1 MICVNFILQVK
12 LETNNM
18 NGPSRVVH
26 LRSLPPDVTD
36 AEVVQLGIPFGRMT
50 NVLLLKQKGQV
61 TYLYH
66 RFTCDLHVCQR
77 QSVRRPKQF
86 NDLKYILWIH
96 LHFRQ
101 KSKCSHFKKF

>member
-1 MICVNFILQVK
+1 
-12 LETNNM
+12 M

-61 TYLYH
+61 
-66 RFTCDLHVCQR
+66 
-77 QSVRRPKQF
+77 
-86 NDLKYILWIH
+86 
-96 LHFRQ
+96 
-101 KSKCSHFKKF
+101 

>member
-1 MICVNFILQVK
+1 MK
-12 LETNNM
+12 LETNSM

-66 RFTCDLHVCQR
+66 RFMCDLHVCQG
-77 QSVRRPKQF
+77 QSIRRPKQF

-101 KSKCSHFKKF
+101 KS

>member
-1 MICVNFILQVK
+1 
-12 LETNNM
+12 M

-77 QSVRRPKQF
+77 
-86 NDLKYILWIH
+86 
-96 LHFRQ
+96 
-101 KSKCSHFKKF
+101 

>member
-1 MICVNFILQVK
+1 
-12 LETNNM
+12 M

-61 TYLYH
+61 RIQITAMM
-66 RFTCDLHVCQR
+66 HVK
-77 QSVRRPKQF
+77 VEMLAF
-86 NDLKYILWIH
+86 
-96 LHFRQ
+96 
-101 KSKCSHFKKF
+101 